1 VVKPVLVGSITE
13 KTPPTETTGTPI
25 EKPESE
31 TCSVPD
37 MLAGRFMSP
46 LPPTSN
52 GPDPVTL
59 LLLNVKW
66 NDEVPSST
74 PLVFSRRLVALI
86 DGAPQPLSIHSDAV
100 ATTAMRRQAAMTCP
114 PLGVDVAGE
123 YRSAD
128 TLPRVTHQDTAAL
141 PQIEAAQF
149 FGVDIRVGTV
159 VSCETFPEARLP
171 AYRMVID
178 FGPLGTRRSSG
189 RLTDHYRPEEL
200 TGSTVVAV
208 VNLPPRQIGPVRSEV
223 LVLGVYQEHSDRVVL
238 LRPDR
243 ACAPGDRVG

>member
-1 VVKPVLVGSITE
+1 MENPDSD
-13 KTPPTETTGTPI
+13 
-25 EKPESE
+25 
-31 TCSVPD
+31 TCSVPC

-46 LPPTSN
+46 LPPVSN
-52 GPDPVTL
+52 GPDPVTSL
-59 LLLNVKW
+59 LLKVKW
-66 NDEVPSST
+66 NEAVLSST
-74 PLVFSRRLVALI
+74 PFAVLSRLVALTE
-86 DGAPQPLSIHSDAV
+86 GVPQALSISSDAV

-114 PLGVDVAGE
+114 PSGVGVAGE

-128 TLPRVTHQDTAAL
+128 TLRLVSAEDTAML
-141 PQIEAAQF
+141 PEVEAAQF

-159 VSCETFPEARLP
+159 LSCETFPEARLP

-223 LVLGVYQEHSDRVVL
+223 LVLGVYQENSSRVVL